1 VILVIVIFE
10 FLYCHPKK
18 VLTKM
23 CNYYNVHRV
32 NYTEE
37 IDMDSIGK
45 YLKERRESLSL
56 SIEEVSNETKLKTYI
71 IEQIERDDFAAIAD
85 VGFSKIMVV
94 TYCRALQ
101 GDVDQV
107 LKRLNQIFDQ
117 PSEPPIKINTVK
129 PIKPVILPNNLIWFI
144 SLFLLIGVLT
154 YAFIYLYKD
163 KSFSW
168 DAIRKQLAATPSK
181 EVVNTQQ
188 PYAEPDTVLIS
199 HKRVFEE
206 SINTSV
212 AEPPNE
218 TNISTLIEPDN
229 EAYGLTGM
237 PLIQSTLEQTTRE
250 VSIYLKDKTDYV
262 SNLIFNGKISPLNP
276 EI

>member
-1 VILVIVIFE
+1 
-10 FLYCHPKK
+10 
-18 VLTKM
+18 
-23 CNYYNVHRV
+23 
-32 NYTEE
+32 
-37 IDMDSIGK
+37 MDSIGK
-45 YLKERRESLSL
+45 YLKERRESLSM

-85 VGFSKIMVV
+85 VGFSKIMVI

-144 SLFLLIGVLT
+144 SLFLLIGALT

-168 DAIRKQLAATPSK
+168 DTIRKQLASTPPK
-181 EVVNTQQ
+181 EVVNPQL

-199 HKRVFEE
+199 HKRVFQET
-206 SINTSV
+206 IN
-212 AEPPNE
+212 AEQAQPPIE
-218 TNISTLIEPDN
+218 TNIIAYNEPDN
-229 EAYGLTGM
+229 DTNGLIGV
-237 PLIQSTLEQTTRE
+237 PPIQPTPTQTTRPTTTKE
-250 VSIYLKDKTDYV
+250 VTVYLKDKTDYV
-262 SNLIFNGKISPLNP
+262 SNLIFKGVISPLNP